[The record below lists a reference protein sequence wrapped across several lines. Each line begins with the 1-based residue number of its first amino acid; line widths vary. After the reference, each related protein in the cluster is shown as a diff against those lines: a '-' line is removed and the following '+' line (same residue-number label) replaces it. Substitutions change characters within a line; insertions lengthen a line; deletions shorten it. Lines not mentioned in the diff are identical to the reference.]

1 MIGTS
6 GVEQVA
12 RKRFGGSDS
21 EIFKHLHLA
30 EKIAA
35 PLAQLL
41 HRSKIILI
49 GGAQTGADLF
59 QISDEV
65 DELVVE
71 FRAAIH
77 DVAHAA
83 CLHFL
88 LPKNID
94 DADDVKQSGGAHE
107 QDALLIGVGPERGVV
122 LESDQKGWLD
132 GNEHHDEVRRFEA

>member
-1 MIGTS
+1 MIGPG

-21 EIFKHLHLA
+21 EIFEHLHLA

-35 PLAQLL
+35 PFAEFL

-49 GGAQTGADLF
+49 GGAQAFADCLKVADKADKF
-59 QISDEV
+59 
-65 DELVVE
+65 LVK

-77 DVAHAA
+77 DVAHASR
-83 CLHFL
+83 LHFL

-94 DADDVKQSGGAHE
+94 NTDDV
-107 QDALLIGVGPERGVV
+107 
-122 LESDQKGWLD
+122 
-132 GNEHHDEVRRFEA
+132 